1 MGLADLAVRVRDS
14 DLPPVASGHLWCTGI
29 AAAMASLAVVVA
41 DVYAYFVYRDWRT
54 DLASRVHTWVEPE
67 ALSTGAR
74 MVPRGNGTT
83 DTAAAAV
90 FVTSVTMIALVVWW
104 TVLVSRNRAAWYG
117 PSRGFGVLCRSGHRR
132 TGSAGRAGIGPTPVL
147 VSAVGILVFTT
158 LTRLLGLV
166 GKDWSGPLDGQI
178 RSEMGFL
185 HSRMVLALAHAT
197 GALLMAFVVTTT
209 TRRHLRLP
217 NHRPDSGP
225 EPVPHPVPGPVPGPD
240 APTDRG
246 R

>member
-1 MGLADLAVRVRDS
+1 MS
-14 DLPPVASGHLWCTGI
+14 PVASGRLWCAGI
-29 AAAMASLAVVVA
+29 AAGAASLGVVVA
-41 DVYAYFVYRDWRT
+41 DVYAYFVYRDWRAG
-54 DLASRVHTWVEPE
+54 LASRVHTSVEPE

-74 MVPRGNGTT
+74 MVPRGNGAT
-83 DTAAAAV
+83 DAAASAV

-104 TVLVSRNRAAWYG
+104 TALVCRNRSAWYG

-132 TGSAGRAGIGPTPVL
+132 TGNAGRAGIGPAPVL

-185 HSRMVLALAHAT
+185 HSRMMLALAHAA
-197 GALLMAFVVTTT
+197 GALLMAVVVTAT

-217 NHRPDSGP
+217 SRRPDP
-225 EPVPHPVPGPVPGPD
+225 EPGPVSDPIPHPVSNPD
-240 APTDRG
+240 PSAPRG
-246 R
+246 E